1 MSWEIGFQPG
11 RYFQKLTIGVLEIG
25 FPGPFSEQREEKGSF
40 SKTERE
46 KLFSAPTSLFD
57 P

>member
-46 KLFSAPTSLFD
+46 KLFSF
-57 P
+57 